1 MVAGSKDP
9 PVIAL
14 GPLHVPP
21 ASGLPPKDVKRL
33 LAGLLMQSVSAPSL
47 PASGGACTAT
57 VTVLDTFTHSSRTL
71 MV

>member
-9 PVIAL
+9 PAIAL

-21 ASGLPPKDVKRL
+21 VSGLPPKAVKRSL
-33 LAGLLMQSVSAPSL
+33 VGLLMHNVSEPSL

-57 VTVLDTFTHSSRTL
+57 VTVLDTFTHGSGTL